1 MYSFSLGGQSQLL
14 LMLPLTYWLTL
25 PEEVLSARWALWQ
38 LYLNALNRARDKCWT
53 QAWWKVRLMFQGI
66 PLSTST
72 ILNYCLLLTCCMIIS
87 SWLFKSQEM
96 FVWQKDKGRGE
107 NFLDGGAAFY
117 DTYRTKDG
125 KFMAVGALEPQFFAE
140 LSRILSDN
148 GESLDL
154 EQFSGSTRD
163 KLSSAFSTRTQQEW
177 VDIFDGTDAC
187 VTPVV
192 CEL

>member
-1 MYSFSLGGQSQLL
+1 
-14 LMLPLTYWLTL
+14 
-25 PEEVLSARWALWQ
+25 
-38 LYLNALNRARDKCWT
+38 
-53 QAWWKVRLMFQGI
+53 
-66 PLSTST
+66 
-72 ILNYCLLLTCCMIIS
+72 MIIS
-87 SWLFKSQEM
+87 SWLFKSQDM

-140 LSRILSDN
+140 LSRILSEN
-148 GESLDL
+148 GLSLDL

-177 VDIFDGTDAC
+177 VDIFDRTDAC

-192 CEL
+192 CGQRMNTISSGQNHSFLIYVKIRWRRTKLTNTLTIWRESPSFKTPALNIPR